1 MAKINTLVKFLES
14 QDYQRGF
21 KNLMSCLSEKYGTE
35 LFDNCGIGK
44 QLDIGKQSK
53 KFFGEVRTADTSVD
67 PNANVSDH
75 SVISHTIEMAK
86 PFHLINSYYRMW
98 KELKKDVSEE
108 YANRMVESQLTGR
121 IYVNDFAGWSSS
133 KPYSYYKK
141 TV

>member
-53 KFFGEVRTADTSVD
+53 KFFGVQFHPEVTHSKQGAEILKRFVIDVCGLHGLWSPSAIIEDAVKSIREQVGDKKVLLGLSGGVDSSVTA
-67 PNANVSDH
+67 
-75 SVISHTIEMAK
+75 
-86 PFHLINSYYRMW
+86 L
-98 KELKKDVSEE
+98 L
-108 YANRMVESQLTGR
+108 L
-121 IYVNDFAGWSSS
+121 
-133 KPYSYYKK
+133 
-141 TV
+141 